1 LDAFKA
7 VINLPTVLQA
17 RRDTLLFQFKLDTPT
32 TPMHPRADVLIFGY
46 STCDVPVLMRY
57 ENLLIAHTNEKRLEV
72 GVPVCY
78 LNERGDTIIPYGK
91 YRFCQ
96 TDTIRNIG
104 FVYENESN
112 AKIVCIN
119 VKGRKLFNVFKYDN
133 GADYVREGLFR
144 ITDDKGL
151 IGFADTLGNIIIKP
165 QFKFAFPFENGK
177 AKVTFSGESKEVPD
191 SNGEKHYWDSS
202 QWFYINKNG
211 KIINNRR
218 V

>member
-1 LDAFKA
+1 
-7 VINLPTVLQA
+7 
-17 RRDTLLFQFKLDTPT
+17 
-32 TPMHPRADVLIFGY
+32 M
-46 STCDVPVLMRY
+46 
-57 ENLLIAHTNEKRLEV
+57 
-72 GVPVCY
+72 
-78 LNERGDTIIPYGK
+78 
-91 YRFCQ
+91 
-96 TDTIRNIG
+96 
-104 FVYENESN
+104 
-112 AKIVCIN
+112 
-119 VKGRKLFNVFKYDN
+119 KGRKLFNVFKYDN